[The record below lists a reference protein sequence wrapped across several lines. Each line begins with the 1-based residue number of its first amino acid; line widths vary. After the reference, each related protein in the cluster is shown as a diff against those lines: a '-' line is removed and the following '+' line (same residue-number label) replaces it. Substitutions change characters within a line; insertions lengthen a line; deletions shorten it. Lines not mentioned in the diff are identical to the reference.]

1 MPPTPSC
8 SPEKGSQPRH
18 LPQSKGWELGRRKVV
33 ESSRKEPG
41 HFGGEHDK
49 SPAAAF
55 LPRCDAA
62 IAPSRES
69 SSCSPHTSNH

>member
-1 MPPTPSC
+1 M
-8 SPEKGSQPRH
+8 
-18 LPQSKGWELGRRKVV
+18 
-33 ESSRKEPG
+33 ESSRKEPR

-55 LPRCDAA
+55 LPRCDAV
-62 IAPSRES
+62 IAPSPES